1 MTKQHN
7 QTHGA
12 LTEEFERHFTVW
24 MLTDVEAWKRP
35 YRNRLGTY
43 WKRQGRSLYFKQEK
57 SIQNKRERKRAK
69 IDPECV
75 PFYGK
80 HYGWYW

>member
-12 LTEEFERHFTVW
+12 LTEEFGRSLTVW
-24 MLTDVEAWKRP
+24 MYTDVDAWKRP
-35 YRNRLGTY
+35 YRNRLGTH
-43 WKRQGRSLYFKQEK
+43 WKRHGRSTWFRQEK
-57 SIQNKRERKRAK
+57 RIQNKRERKRAR
-69 IDPECV
+69 IDPECA
-75 PFYGK
+75 PFYRK